1 MQLLIP
7 SAKTIPPE
15 LQQIGKIPTI
25 LYPINKD
32 IVLDYLIDLYK
43 HKIDDIF
50 IVGYEK
56 IDLIAH
62 RLNQYRLHNVNL
74 ITLDHI
80 ADLGYTIYYGIRR
93 CKDEPVIINF
103 ADTIVEDVVDGI
115 DNDSFYYAEDNISAK
130 WTFFENENGVL
141 KHISDKC
148 EMEIASNK
156 TGKLFVGVFII
167 AHKKDFEQCL
177 EQALQKREDMDS
189 FYTALQLYS
198 KIYPFKPIKTNHW
211 FDIGH
216 ADNYF
221 NSKLK
226 VAAREFNH
234 IRIDKERG
242 ILYKTSDDVDKF
254 IGEIEWYLKLPTDV
268 AYVRPRIFSYSI
280 SYTNPYVEMEYY
292 SYHTVHDLYLFG
304 DLSYS
309 QWKNIFGHIK
319 FICQDFSR
327 YKVYDSNI
335 NKAMEDMYL
344 IKTIKRMIKLKKD
357 DHFLAFF
364 NKPFLV
370 NGIKYI
376 SLNQIMEILRKVIPE
391 RLYNIDSFQI
401 IHGDLC
407 FANIMID
414 DNQNFVKLIDPRG
427 RFGKF
432 DIYGDYR
439 YDLAKLWHSVDG
451 KYDFII
457 KDMFAIDFDTDLG
470 IINYSIFKQKQNFD
484 MYQCLLDSFAD
495 QIEGRLDQIEL
506 IEALLFLSMIPL
518 HGESINQQMAMLG
531 TGVEILNRVV
541 NIKA

>member
-1 MQLLIP
+1 
-7 SAKTIPPE
+7 
-15 LQQIGKIPTI
+15 
-25 LYPINKD
+25 
-32 IVLDYLIDLYK
+32 
-43 HKIDDIF
+43 
-50 IVGYEK
+50 
-56 IDLIAH
+56 
-62 RLNQYRLHNVNL
+62 
-74 ITLDHI
+74 
-80 ADLGYTIYYGIRR
+80 
-93 CKDEPVIINF
+93 
-103 ADTIVEDVVDGI
+103 
-115 DNDSFYYAEDNISAK
+115 
-130 WTFFENENGVL
+130 
-141 KHISDKC
+141 
-148 EMEIASNK
+148 
-156 TGKLFVGVFII
+156 
-167 AHKKDFEQCL
+167 
-177 EQALQKREDMDS
+177 
-189 FYTALQLYS
+189 
-198 KIYPFKPIKTNHW
+198 
-211 FDIGH
+211 
-216 ADNYF
+216 
-221 NSKLK
+221 
-226 VAAREFNH
+226 
-234 IRIDKERG
+234 
-242 ILYKTSDDVDKF
+242 
-254 IGEIEWYLKLPTDV
+254 
-268 AYVRPRIFSYSI
+268 
-280 SYTNPYVEMEYY
+280 
-292 SYHTVHDLYLFG
+292 
-304 DLSYS
+304 
-309 QWKNIFGHIK
+309 
-319 FICQDFSR
+319 
-327 YKVYDSNI
+327 
-335 NKAMEDMYL
+335 MYL